1 VLQGISLTLMTG
13 PAVPVPAPRP
23 VVEALSDVEVTVPTE
38 GPSVFQLRFTLEKK
52 SPLETLFLLAG
63 GAVPPLL
70 RVVLVA
76 TVNGQP
82 EVLADGVVTET
93 EIAPGSGGNQ
103 PTLTVRGEDLSR
115 VMDYIELDGLPY
127 PAMPAMAR
135 VALALAKYAVFGVIP
150 LVIPPI
156 LSDVPIPVEHIP
168 VHQGTDLAYIKRLAQ
183 EVGYVFYVE
192 AGPAPGTS
200 VAYWGPEVKVGVPQ
214 PALNVDMDAHTN
226 VDSLSFSIDT
236 QNRSLPV
243 LFIHNALTKVPIP
256 IPVPDI
262 NPLAPPLGLAPPLP
276 RRIEMLGDTA
286 HLSPIR
292 AAAIGI
298 ARAGR
303 SSEVVR
309 GNGSLDV
316 LRYGRVLKARRLVGV
331 RGVGTAFD
339 GLYYVSSVTHQLKR
353 GEFKQSFT
361 LSRNGLISTVP
372 RVPA

>member
-1 VLQGISLTLMTG
+1 MLQGISLTLMIG
-13 PAVPVPAPRP
+13 PAVPIPAPRT
-23 VVEALSDVEVTVPTE
+23 VVEALTDVEVTVPTE
-38 GPSVFQLRFTLEKK
+38 GPSVFQLRFTLAKK

-82 EVLADGVVTET
+82 EVLADGVVTGT
-93 EIAPGSGGNQ
+93 EIAPGSADTL

-127 PAMPAMAR
+127 PAMPALAR
-135 VALALAKYAVFGVIP
+135 VNLALLKYAVLGVIP

-156 LSDVPIPVEHIP
+156 LMDVPIPVERIP
-168 VHQGTDLAYIKRLAQ
+168 VHQGTDLAYIKRLAE

-192 AGPAPGTS
+192 AGPVPGTS

-214 PALNVDMDAHTN
+214 PALNTDMDAHTN
-226 VDSLSFSIDT
+226 VEALSFSIDT
-236 QNRSLPV
+236 QDRALPV

-262 NPLAPPLGLAPPLP
+262 NPLAPPLGLVAPLP
-276 RRIEMLGDTA
+276 KRIEMLGDTA
-286 HLSPIR
+286 HLSPIQ
-292 AAAIGI
+292 AAAMGI
-298 ARAGR
+298 ARASR

-309 GNGSLDV
+309 GSGSLDV
-316 LRYGRVLKARRLVGV
+316 LRYGRVL
-331 RGVGTAFD
+331 
-339 GLYYVSSVTHQLKR
+339 
-353 GEFKQSFT
+353 
-361 LSRNGLISTVP
+361 
-372 RVPA
+372 